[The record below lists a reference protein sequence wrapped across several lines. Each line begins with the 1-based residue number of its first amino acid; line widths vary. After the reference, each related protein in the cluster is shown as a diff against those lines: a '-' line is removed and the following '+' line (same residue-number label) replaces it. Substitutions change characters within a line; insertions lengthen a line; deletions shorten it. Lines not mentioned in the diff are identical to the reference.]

1 MFIKNYG
8 KYLNFQVLNFIRR
21 NTSGVISDTT
31 LIPMT
36 TLPNYPRISN
46 DNSTKLSK
54 NFRICY
60 NSISVNADDEL
71 YVYTRAL
78 YPGYLS
84 EIKTCSVSLTPV

>member
-36 TLPNYPRISN
+36 TLPNYPRISGFV
-46 DNSTKLSK
+46 TTQFL
-54 NFRICY
+54 
-60 NSISVNADDEL
+60 
-71 YVYTRAL
+71 
-78 YPGYLS
+78 
-84 EIKTCSVSLTPV
+84 